1 MNIKNRWYRLDNS
14 AMIYPLVITLK
25 SQSLFRI
32 GVCLNEEV
40 DKDHLSS
47 AVNSALVRYP
57 FFKVELKRGFFRHY
71 LDENTLTP
79 IVEEDDGAL
88 LKILNFRHNRNYLF
102 RVTYYKKRIF
112 MDYFHGL
119 CDGTGALEFLKTV
132 IYYYFKLK
140 NEPITKKGI
149 ITLSSIK
156 KPGEIEDAFQRYYKK
171 VDLIEGTKKM
181 AGGYAFGVKSKQFS
195 GSGFGLIQAI
205 ISTESLL
212 QCARKY
218 QTTIT
223 VFISALAMLSVAQNE
238 YYDTRKENLVAFIP
252 VNLRK
257 QFPSDTLGNFT
268 VFAKCII
275 PFGTEKTLEA
285 FIASIKASL
294 EEQLSTKELQ
304 TKLSFTSLM
313 DKLPILR
320 YLPLC
325 VKAFISKVGRI
336 SSSKP
341 KQTMIIS
348 NLGSVNIEGEN
359 KIDHFMFNLNC
370 SAKTPINMGIISYK
384 DKTVIS
390 FTRKIISTDIER
402 FFCTKLAEITGDVS
416 VLSNFRED
424 CDVL

>member
-1 MNIKNRWYRLDNS
+1 MIIKHKWYRLDNS

-25 SQSLFRI
+25 SQSLFRV
-32 GVCLNEEV
+32 GVCLNEDV

-47 AVNSALVRYP
+47 ALNSALVRYP
-57 FFKVELKRGFFRHY
+57 FYKVELKRGFFRHY
-71 LDENTLTP
+71 LDENNLTP

-112 MDYFHGL
+112 MDIFHGL
-119 CDGTGALEFLKTV
+119 CDGSGALEFLKTI

-140 NEPITKKGI
+140 NDPITKQGI
-149 ITLSSIK
+149 ITLSTIK
-156 KPGEIEDAFQRYYKK
+156 KPGEIEDAFQKYYKK

-181 AGGYAFGVKSKQFS
+181 AGGYAYGVKSKQFS
-195 GSGFGLIQAI
+195 GSGFGLIQA
-205 ISTESLL
+205 TVNTQGLL
-212 QCARKY
+212 NSARAYK
-218 QTTIT
+218 TTIT
-223 VFISALAMLSVAQNE
+223 VFISALAMLSVAQSAD
-238 YYDTRKENLVAFIP
+238 YDTKKENLVAFIP

-275 PFGTEKTLEA
+275 PFNTPKTLEA
-285 FIASIKASL
+285 FIEVIKNGIN
-294 EEQLSTKELQ
+294 EQLTIEELQ

-313 DKLPILR
+313 DKMPLLR
-320 YLPLC
+320 YLPLAI
-325 VKAFISKVGRI
+325 KAFISKVGRI
-336 SSSKP
+336 SSTKP

-348 NLGSVNIEGEN
+348 NLGNVNIEAGD
-359 KIDHFMFNLNC
+359 KINHFMFNLNC

-402 FFCTKLAEITGDVS
+402 YFCTELAKIVGDIGV
-416 VLSNFRED
+416 VSNFRED